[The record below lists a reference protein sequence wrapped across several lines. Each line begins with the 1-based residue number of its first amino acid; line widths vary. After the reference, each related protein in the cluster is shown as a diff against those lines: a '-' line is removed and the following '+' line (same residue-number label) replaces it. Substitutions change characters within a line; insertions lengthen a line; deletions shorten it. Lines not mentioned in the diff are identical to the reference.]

1 MKVNTTNKCKCC
13 YTSPYPVSLEL
24 MRVKTKGASYYAYD
38 GMVEGYRTRGSIFV
52 FYQVRFN
59 EGRIMQGSSVSSY
72 FAKQPGEIING
83 RGVAVLM
90 PKSQGIVAGVTEMW
104 IPEGWDFNSALYS
117 VGKGYVARA
126 VASYVDRISGDV
138 ADLAVFFQFV
148 PPTNGDTFDYFNP
161 DGTPLDSC
169 PFVLS

>member
-24 MRVKTKGASYYAYD
+24 MRVKTDGGSYYAYD
-38 GMVEGYRTRGSIFV
+38 GMVEGYGTDGSISV
-52 FYQVRFN
+52 FYQIRFN
-59 EGRIMQGSSVSSY
+59 EGSIIQGFSASSY
-72 FAKQPGEIING
+72 FAKQSGEILNG
-83 RGVAVLM
+83 RGVAVLA
-90 PKSQGIVAGVTEMW
+90 PKSQGIVAGVTEAW
-104 IPEGWDFNSALYS
+104 IPEGWGVNPPPYS
-117 VGKGYVARA
+117 VGEGYVARA

-148 PPTNGDTFDYFNP
+148 PPTNGDSFDYFNP

-169 PFVLS
+169 PFALS